1 MWSEAPQ
8 QLAVLWQFVR
18 TTSAYQSW
26 VPAII
31 AFAKWAKWTKLVL
44 LSSTDRV
51 FAAPA
56 AELALRMPKVSS
68 GGLPH
73 VQFEHGTF
81 DAQSLDRVG
90 AMRLRAVAVMAETS
104 DIVAIAM
111 AAAGRGMLN
120 TGWAWLGL
128 DTVFGAETFAVG
140 NSEAARAAMHGWL
153 YFEPHTV
160 TLRGFPDRVRE
171 ATHAHFPLPF
181 GSGTEQPAVVT
192 PFAANMYDAVVLFYT
207 AFERYSSQRTNR
219 SSIIDEMMH
228 TSFDGMTGTVELDGN
243 GDRKQ
248 HIRAVN
254 YVRVRG
260 SMRTDHVGVYDGV
273 TRTYSVAPNATIT
286 WPGNVLLVPLDADE
300 EITEAGFST
309 SWVSMGAA
317 SGAVVLLAAA
327 LVFLRKRYR
336 HLRDL
341 LVMVFSEMVE
351 LVGSICMDVADVVTD
366 WIACYLVLSGDV
378 AVPSRLFKTLYPAT
392 AALGTVSMV
401 LSLVYRIRSA
411 RLVRQHME
419 ELAAEQEK
427 TPDPQ
432 GAQPTAPSPSRVASY
447 GQASGEQA
455 ETPDP
460 QGAQPNAPSL
470 SRVASLVQASG
481 GRLRLVRASWS
492 QQRDEDSRGEPA
504 RHARR
509 YEYELKQSHRA
520 IVMQALHMLTVVVEG
535 TSFIAP
541 R

>member
-1 MWSEAPQ
+1 
-8 QLAVLWQFVR
+8 
-18 TTSAYQSW
+18 
-26 VPAII
+26 
-31 AFAKWAKWTKLVL
+31 
-44 LSSTDRV
+44 
-51 FAAPA
+51 
-56 AELALRMPKVSS
+56 
-68 GGLPH
+68 
-73 VQFEHGTF
+73 
-81 DAQSLDRVG
+81 
-90 AMRLRAVAVMAETS
+90 
-104 DIVAIAM
+104 
-111 AAAGRGMLN
+111 
-120 TGWAWLGL
+120 
-128 DTVFGAETFAVG
+128 
-140 NSEAARAAMHGWL
+140 
-153 YFEPHTV
+153 
-160 TLRGFPDRVRE
+160 
-171 ATHAHFPLPF
+171 
-181 GSGTEQPAVVT
+181 
-192 PFAANMYDAVVLFYT
+192 
-207 AFERYSSQRTNR
+207 
-219 SSIIDEMMH
+219 
-228 TSFDGMTGTVELDGN
+228 
-243 GDRKQ
+243 
-248 HIRAVN
+248 
-254 YVRVRG
+254 
-260 SMRTDHVGVYDGV
+260 
-273 TRTYSVAPNATIT
+273 
-286 WPGNVLLVPLDADE
+286 
-300 EITEAGFST
+300 
-309 SWVSMGAA
+309 MGAA

-460 QGAQPNAPSL
+460 QGAQPNAPSPSRVASYGQASGEQAETPDPQGAQPNAPSL